1 MINKDADRQ
10 NQSFPISTILPN
22 GKSRTFEI
30 TRAMKDSQRYFENP
44 VISAFVVEKIYLRK
58 QPVDFYGTA
67 EQDKIRK

>member
-44 VISAFVVEKIYLRK
+44 VISAFVVEKNLSKKTTRGFLR
-58 QPVDFYGTA
+58 YCRAG
-67 EQDKIRK
+67 